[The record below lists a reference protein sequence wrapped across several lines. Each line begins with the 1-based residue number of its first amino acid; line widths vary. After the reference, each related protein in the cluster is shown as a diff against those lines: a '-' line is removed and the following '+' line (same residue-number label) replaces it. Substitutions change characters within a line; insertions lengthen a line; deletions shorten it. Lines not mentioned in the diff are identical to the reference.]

1 MFRSI
6 ASRRIQRLFTN
17 VRWRTS
23 TGARAAHPQQAD
35 RAKAGRGFEE
45 DTMSNEFRAIQM
57 HSLMI
62 RTVGAGI
69 SALSLICVLT
79 TALTLGQM

>member
-1 MFRSI
+1 
-6 ASRRIQRLFTN
+6 
-17 VRWRTS
+17 
-23 TGARAAHPQQAD
+23 
-35 RAKAGRGFEE
+35 
-45 DTMSNEFRAIQM
+45 MSNEFRAIQM